1 MLIQRTWS
9 ALVVTLF
16 VGAVLLSSCGP
27 ETLPAVDTAS
37 HGQVES
43 LPNRQPVATN
53 TVDSPTP
60 TLPAPTASV
69 PLTALLSLAQP
80 SAPVTVTSV
89 VSEGIEAPI
98 IPSLAVTD
106 PAHVDIFQI
115 AEEYVAAGDDAFPIQ
130 VTLGEGDEATQ
141 IKASRPELIS
151 LPCFPREPA
160 PQGSDYLCQ
169 LGGGLESEVWL
180 ATWGQGLKRL
190 VTGQAMGAVAWSD
203 DGSRIVFATLAGQDE
218 AGNVPLKV
226 LDLETDQEKV
236 VGMISSPYQM
246 AFTPNDQLIY
256 LADNAIQVLAV
267 PRELTQDVSLVKTIP
282 LADIPDNQAY
292 LSSSAAWFK
301 VSPSG
306 NMVAI
311 MREWGGATGKLTV
324 LDIANGQ
331 ETVIDDQVRNGAYS
345 LPNIYTWSPDGNTL
359 AYLTMV
365 EEGSVE
371 EQTITDFSELWLTDA
386 NRDNRRRIWRSDR
399 PFLSYTDLD
408 WLPDSRTLVMSAD
421 EQAFSDLVQVVH
433 ASDGVSHDL
442 FQGGKGVI
450 LFELRPGLATL
461 LMPTV
466 FDMTVPR
473 YDVVI
478 LSY

>member
-1 MLIQRTWS
+1 MKQRSWYPW
-9 ALVVTLF
+9 VGILF
-16 VGAVLLSSCGP
+16 VPALLLGGCGP
-27 ETLPAVDTAS
+27 ETLPEGLS
-37 HGQVES
+37 SQSQVQPPS
-43 LPNRQPVATN
+43 NRQPAASN
-53 TVDSPTP
+53 TVVASALTLAVPDTSMPLTP
-60 TLPAPTASV
+60 TVGT
-69 PLTALLSLAQP
+69 AQP
-80 SAPVTVTSV
+80 SPTVAVTTTLSAEIA
-89 VSEGIEAPI
+89 SPI
-98 IPSLAVTD
+98 IPSLAFTD
-106 PAHVDIFQI
+106 PATVDIFQI
-115 AEEYVAAGDDAFPIQ
+115 AQELFAAGDDAFPIE
-130 VTLGEGDEATQ
+130 VTLGDGEESMQ
-141 IKASRPELIS
+141 IKASKPELIN
-151 LPCFPREPA
+151 LPCFPRQPA

-190 VTGQAMGAVAWSD
+190 VTDQAMGAVAWSD
-203 DGSRIVFATLAGQDE
+203 DGSRIAFATLAGQDE

-236 VGMISSPYQM
+236 VGMMSSPYQM

-256 LADNAIQVLAV
+256 LADNAIQVVAV

-306 NMVAI
+306 DMVAI

-345 LPNIYTWSPDGNTL
+345 LPNIYAWSPDGNTL

-386 NRDNRRRIWRSDR
+386 NGDNRRRIWRSDR
-399 PFLSYTDLD
+399 PFLGYTDLD

-433 ASDGVSHDL
+433 ASDGVSHSL

-461 LMPTV
+461 LMPTI